1 MTRQPGP
8 DEFAG
13 FYEPQ
18 DDKRD
23 ARPPGEPIDA
33 APLPALTIV
42 NAASFAGSNPPPRE
56 WHVPDLIPKY
66 EITMLSGDGGTGK
79 SLLALQL
86 AVATA
91 AGTEWVGSFPSSGR
105 VLFVSAEDDI
115 AELHRRLATIARAQ
129 HVEIAELDRLEFLPL
144 AGKDAVIAAPVKR
157 DGPLSPTRLFEAIR
171 AEIEARRP
179 DLLVLDTLADLF
191 GGDEIKRPHAR
202 QFIGLL
208 RGLALDFRMTIVLLS
223 HPSQSG
229 MASGAGTSG
238 STAWSN
244 SVRSRLYFERPR
256 GSDDNDD
263 DADARVLT
271 TKKANYGRIGNE
283 RVLRW
288 REGVCPRRSRAP
300 RQVGSRRRGRSCVPR
315 DPRRLCALRAPGLGR
330 EVQHVRARAVR
341 GASEREGPF
350 GRPPQRRDA
359 TPVRRRPHPQRDQRA
374 AVEAA
379 PAHCRGAPA
388 GLGKR
393 SGGRPMGSLPTA
405 FRPEF

>member
-288 REGVCPRRSRAP
+288 REGVFVLDGAARPDKLAADAEDDRAFLAILADFARS
-300 RQVGSRRRGRSCVPR
+300 
-315 DPRRLCALRAPGLGR
+315 
-330 EVQHVRARAVR
+330 
-341 GASEREGPF
+341 
-350 GRPPQRRDA
+350 GRP
-359 TPVRRRPHPQRDQRA
+359 VSA
-374 AVEAA
+374 AKCSTFA
-379 PAHCRGAPA
+379 PARFAEHPSAK
-388 GLGKR
+388 GL
-393 SGGRPMGSLPTA
+393 SGGRLNAAMQRLFAADRIHNETSGPPSKQRQRIVAGHPPVSA
-405 FRPEF
+405 SEAEGDQ